1 MIIDPLDLKILRHLE
16 SQGFVPID
24 DIINKFHISRDEIFL
39 RIKNYEEQGLIT
51 TYGVKLFTPAIA
63 GGKWYR
69 GCAFV
74 DADIEPDFKNVYPL
88 IEEVIVNT
96 TMPSGILPAYSY
108 IFYGRD
114 LKHCYR
120 LINKTVGVK
129 YVELYKIAEYNISI
143 PRELTK
149 EEWQLIDR
157 LIRSK
162 ITFDRI
168 YEILENQGTDADVQ
182 LARLMLNRKNLRGI
196 FSVFPNINWRIIKNF
211 AHIHLAITTRMRPN
225 ELKRFLR
232 KYGIPADI
240 YSKFKK
246 RYLQLEFDLWGFV
259 DMTRVLNQLKRERR
273 IAIQGISIADHN
285 EICDDWIK
293 TFIKEKA
300 H

>member
-1 MIIDPLDLKILRHLE
+1 
-16 SQGFVPID
+16 
-24 DIINKFHISRDEIFL
+24 
-39 RIKNYEEQGLIT
+39 
-51 TYGVKLFTPAIA
+51 
-63 GGKWYR
+63 
-69 GCAFV
+69 
-74 DADIEPDFKNVYPL
+74 
-88 IEEVIVNT
+88 
-96 TMPSGILPAYSY
+96 
-108 IFYGRD
+108 
-114 LKHCYR
+114 
-120 LINKTVGVK
+120 VGVK

-168 YEILENQGTDADVQ
+168 YEILENPGTDADVQ
-182 LARLMLNRKNLRGI
+182 LARLMLNRKNLCGI

-246 RYLQLEFDLWGFV
+246 RYLQLEFDLWGFA